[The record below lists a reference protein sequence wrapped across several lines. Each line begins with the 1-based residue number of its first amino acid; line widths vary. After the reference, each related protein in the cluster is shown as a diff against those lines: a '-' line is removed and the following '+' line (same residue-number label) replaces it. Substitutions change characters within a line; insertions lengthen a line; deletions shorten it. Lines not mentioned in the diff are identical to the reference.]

1 MVVRALYLK
10 MGRGEISDQMHNCK
24 LTYTGQMERGEIID
38 RNENCEVTYTSQ
50 LMPKSNTEN
59 PENY

>member
-10 MGRGEISDQMHNCK
+10 MGRGEISDQMHNYEV
-24 LTYTGQMERGEIID
+24 TNTSQMGRGEISD
-38 RNENCEVTYTSQ
+38 QMQNCGVTYTSQ